1 MVWLKRRGTWTLR
14 LVTAVSAAVAV
25 AACGA
30 AGIDDGDS
38 GGREAKYKRVIED
51 PHPRP
56 ADVIE
61 AAGAPTGVVRADD
74 GSLLLSYD
82 VLNVEDDEGPAA
94 FAWRI
99 VGPDGRTVAE
109 HAEHGNAEAVR
120 TAFKGVSGGFVRVPS
135 GEGADGA
142 YLLDVRGK
150 RHKVV
155 TTDTPMRTR
164 PGDILLAELEPTLV
178 YRPAT
183 RTVAPPA
190 GVPDD
195 AILLAVDE
203 RGTVWSLEQ
212 FLTDE
217 PNRVV
222 WQRDGRTLGSRAAP
236 KTYSDAGGILVAGGG
251 TAALSLTQDE
261 DVRGL
266 LVTTDDGEHWQ
277 TVRDGGIPW
286 KTLKGGPVSLF
297 LSCSQTGGCSS
308 ARRAAATGS
317 PTTAPTAPS
326 TSSRHRHHSRRS
338 PSTARR
344 STASLTRRR
353 RRTAWSRAK
362 GCGSLRT
369 TGASGSGTSS
379 ADSSTAVPALARA
392 VLARWRHG
400 TCAWYRWLLH
410 ASG

>member
-1 MVWLKRRGTWTLR
+1 M
-14 LVTAVSAAVAV
+14 TAVSAAVAV

-297 LSCSQTGGCSS
+297 LELLTDGRLLVGEEGGRYWL
-308 ARRAAATGS
+308 ADDRTNRAFHELKTPAPFTSLAVDGTTLYGIADS
-317 PTTAPTAPS
+317 TTATYGLVKGEGLWIS
-326 TSSRHRHHSRRS
+326 QDDGREWQRYKQRR
-338 PSTARR
+338 
-344 STASLTRRR
+344 
-353 RRTAWSRAK
+353 
-362 GCGSLRT
+362 
-369 TGASGSGTSS
+369 
-379 ADSSTAVPALARA
+379 
-392 VLARWRHG
+392 
-400 TCAWYRWLLH
+400 
-410 ASG
+410 